1 MKINYALMIIAF
13 VLANVLSAQSG
24 INTDTPS
31 ATLDILSKGSTSTTK
46 ALEVNNTVNQSIL
59 SIYDNG
65 NVDFKSEIL
74 PANSSGT
81 KDYLLSS
88 RGNNNAPQWVANP
101 IGNAFEKVI
110 AVAFNGNR
118 TTSTANY
125 TANSTQRV
133 SISNVNLATSEIGTW
148 NNSTHEFTVSK
159 EGIFHITAG
168 INITATSNSTLN
180 GSLWIYA
187 ATLRQGVSA
196 IVDLTNSYNLS
207 GSGVLTAYLV
217 PGNKIYVNA
226 TSNRSWRIQSGF
238 INISYSKPSN
248 L

>member
-1 MKINYALMIIAF
+1 MKVNYTLTIISF
-13 VLANVLSAQSG
+13 VFSNVLIAQSG

-31 ATLDILSKGSTSTTK
+31 ATLDILSKGNTSTTK
-46 ALEVNNTVNQSIL
+46 ALEVNNASNQPIL

-65 NVDFKSEIL
+65 NVDFKTEIL

-81 KDYLLSS
+81 IDYLLAS
-88 RGNNNAPQWVANP
+88 RGNNNSPQWVTNP
-101 IGNAFEKVI
+101 IGNAFDKVI

-118 TTSTANY
+118 TSATSNY
-125 TANSTQRV
+125 SANSTQRV
-133 SISNVNLATSEIGTW
+133 SINNVNLTTSDIGTW
-148 NNSTHEFTVSK
+148 NNSTNEFTVSK

-196 IVDLTNSYNLS
+196 IVDLNNSYNLS